1 MENRSAQ
8 DLLQSLSPVGRALFY
23 KFGHGPAVDPP
34 FKCIHHAFE
43 FHSRTHPE
51 AFAVED
57 GQAKVTYGELDRQA
71 NCVAAHLRSKGVIPG
86 SRVALLVERSIAMV
100 IGILGVLKAGGAYV
114 PLDGNLISQSNLARA
129 LRDSEVD
136 VVLSQ
141 RKFENRIST
150 YPVLC
155 IEEFLC
161 PQPDD
166 HCIKPDDMADGGDSA
181 CLIYTSGTFHFLSVS
196 HVVTFQQT
204 QWTIY
209 TPLTSCIRI

>member
-8 DLLQSLSPVGRALFY
+8 DLIQSLSPVGRALFY
-23 KFGHGPAVDPP
+23 KFGHGPALDPP

-86 SRVALLVERSIAMV
+86 SRVGLLVERSISMV
-100 IGILGVLKAGGAYV
+100 IGVLGVLKAGGAYV
-114 PLDGNLISQSNLARA
+114 PLDGNLISRNNLTRT
-129 LRDSEVD
+129 LQDSEVA

-141 RKFENRIST
+141 RKFTNRIST

-155 IEEFLC
+155 IEEILC
-161 PQPDD
+161 PSQDG
-166 HCIKPDDMADGGDSA
+166 HCVKPDDLSSGGDSA
-181 CLIYTSGTFHFLSVS
+181 CLIYTSGTFYFSPVS
-196 HVVTFQQT
+196 QVVTFQQT
-204 QWTIY
+204 WTTY
-209 TPLTSCIRI
+209 APLTSCIGI